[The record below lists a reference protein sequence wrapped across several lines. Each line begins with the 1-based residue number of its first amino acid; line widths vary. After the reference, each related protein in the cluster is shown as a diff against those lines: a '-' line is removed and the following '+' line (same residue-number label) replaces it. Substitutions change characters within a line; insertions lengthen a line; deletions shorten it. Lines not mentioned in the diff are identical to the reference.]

1 MNKEE
6 MKRRLEENVE
16 PKYNKQKNLEEIKSN
31 LTFTNEK
38 EIMESMVQ
46 EKQQQTKRFRWI
58 TTLSII
64 FACVLLVGT
73 NCITYLTYYKKQ
85 EIIFIDDYHK
95 NTVSD
100 YFKNIGYDS
109 HSIYPIYSLFIKDK
123 YEFSIYQGEKE
134 NQIGY
139 VYFVENLN
147 EENNTSL
154 SIKIVDD
161 NDQIMM
167 INKDASKEYI
177 VGEMTIEDL
186 TQGSQLTIDIY
197 ENDNFLEQRI
207 ITL

>member
-16 PKYNKQKNLEEIKSN
+16 PKYNKQRNLEEIKSN

-64 FACVLLVGT
+64 FACVLLIGT
-73 NCITYLTYYKKQ
+73 NCITYSTTKKSIKIYKNPKTILV
-85 EIIFIDDYHK
+85 ENYFEK
-95 NTVSD
+95 NNLAGFS
-100 YFKNIGYDS
+100 YFPNFTLYIEED
-109 HSIYPIYSLFIKDK
+109 
-123 YEFSIYQGEKE
+123 YEFSLYQGEKN
-134 NQIGY
+134 NQLIY
-139 VYFVENLN
+139 VYYIGILFIKQENKLNLN
-147 EENNTSL
+147 ITNEDNKSITISKNL
-154 SIKIVDD
+154 SERYAI
-161 NDQIMM
+161 
-167 INKDASKEYI
+167 
-177 VGEMTIEDL
+177 GELNLEDL

>member
-16 PKYNKQKNLEEIKSN
+16 PKYNKQRNLEEIKSN

-64 FACVLLVGT
+64 FACVLLIGT
-73 NCITYLTYYKKQ
+73 NCITYTLTSRDDHEDKNFNVIYYL
-85 EIIFIDDYHK
+85 EK
-95 NTVSD
+95 NFDIYYS
-100 YFKNIGYDS
+100 
-109 HSIYPIYSLFIKDK
+109 YPIYSLFIEDK

-147 EENNTSL
+147 EENNNPL
-154 SIKIVDD
+154 SIKIVD
-161 NDQIMM
+161 NKNQS
-167 INKDASKEYI
+167 INIIKKSSEEY
-177 VGEMTIEDL
+177 VLGELNLEDL